1 MAIGDTPNVIVK
13 RERDLTQFSASEM
26 VLSKLKIAAD
36 HTDLA
41 TTDPQ
46 KYLDGTQLKNA
57 IKGYRT
63 QVVLTSAEVLALKTT
78 RKLAIAKTGVSN
90 EIIIIDDWFVKP
102 VNGTTDYVLQ
112 APNSVRYIYL
122 GYDAGAGTT
131 VSGGVAKYFDTDA
144 FLHATSVNSIMQ
156 SKPDPNFSGLIY
168 TANKDV
174 YLDVVGD
181 DALELITGDYDYV
194 FQIDW
199 HIETL
204 ADFTYTAP

>member
-1 MAIGDTPNVIVK
+1 MPTPDATIL
-13 RERDLTQFSASEM
+13 RIRDLTAASAILDTDTLA
-26 VLSKLKIAAD
+26 VDKAA
-36 HTDLA
+36 LA
-41 TTDPQ
+41 ATDPFQ
-46 KYLDGTQLKNA
+46 KVTVLQLKNA

-63 QVVLTSAEVLALKTT
+63 QVVLTSAEVLALKAT
-78 RKLAIAKTGVSN
+78 RKLAIPKTGVSN
-90 EIIIIDDWFVKP
+90 EMIIVDDWFVEP
-102 VNGTTDYVLQ
+102 VNGKTDYVLQ
-112 APNSVRYIYL
+112 APYSVRHIYL

-131 VSGGVAKYFDTDA
+131 VSGVVAKYFDTDV
-144 FLHATSVNSIMQ
+144 FLHATSVYSIMQ

-181 DALELITGDYDYV
+181 DALELITGDFDYV

-204 ADFTYTAP
+204 ADYTYIAA

>member
-1 MAIGDTPNVIVK
+1 MPDIRVV
-13 RERDLTQFSASEM
+13 RERDLQQFSTAEM
-26 VLSKLKIAAD
+26 DLNKLLIKAD

-41 TTDPQ
+41 LTEGQ
-46 KYLDGTQLKNA
+46 KYFNGTQLKSA
-57 IKGYRT
+57 IKASGRV
-63 QVVLTSAEVLALKTT
+63 QVILTSSEVLALKTT
-78 RKLAIAKTGVSN
+78 RKLAIQKTGNADEV
-90 EIIIIDDWFVKP
+90 IIVDDWYLKP
-102 VNGTTDYVLQ
+102 VNGNTNYQIQ

-131 VSGGVAKYFDTDA
+131 VSGGVAKYFDTTP
-144 FLHATSVNSIMQ
+144 FLTATSVYSIMQ

-181 DALELITGDYDYV
+181 DALELITGDFDYV
-194 FQIDW
+194 INIDY

-204 ADFTYTAP
+204 NDFTYSAP